1 MKYEKI
7 DSEKVKPPKDATVIV
22 TKMGNTTEL
31 QYMSLYNAQ
40 GKIKKL
46 SEKEYVVVETGEIKP
61 FEKKAET
68 RADAVNSLKKTMK
81 RIRELITTNITDFH
95 KVRWCTSI

>member
-1 MKYEKI
+1 MAERSEEILKYEKI

-61 FEKKAET
+61 LREKGRDT
-68 RADAVNSLKKTMK
+68 GR
-81 RIRELITTNITDFH
+81 R
-95 KVRWCTSI
+95 C

>member
-1 MKYEKI
+1 MCI
-7 DSEKVKPPKDATVIV
+7 RDRVKPPKDATVIV

-68 RADAVNSLKKTMK
+68 RADAVNSLKKTC
-81 RIRELITTNITDFH
+81 LLY
-95 KVRWCTSI
+95 TSRCV